1 MGNAFLEQR
10 VSGVF
15 YQKTQ
20 ALIGTG
26 TTTRKVE
33 QYVYYYV
40 QERDGEVLELQTIGP
55 DNTLYGE
62 RVTLS
67 REELLADYMPEP
79 QMSLEFARQ
88 LAEQQRE
95 ITKAVA
101 RGDKFYKRGETY
113 SAEFEYCKALALD
126 EENVRANFG
135 IGLCYITR
143 GEQDKARMVFER
155 LVELEA
161 SFSDEHKHLFNEFG
175 INLRKAGMLDEA
187 LSYYARAVDL
197 CSTDENLHY
206 NMARAAFDMGDAKL
220 AAQHLGDCL
229 KLNGS
234 HQEARQFVEFLKRNK
249 KAKG

>member
-20 ALIGTG
+20 ASIGIG

-175 INLRKAGMLDEA
+175 INLRKAGMHAEA
-187 LSYYARAVDL
+187 LAYYARAVQL
-197 CSTDENLHY
+197 CPTDENLQH
-206 NMARAAFDMGDAKL
+206 NMARAAFDMGDMKL
-220 AAQHLGDCL
+220 AAQHLNDCL
-229 KLNGS
+229 KLNSS
-234 HQEARQFVEFLKRNK
+234 HQEARQFVEFLKRKK
-249 KAKG
+249 KAKD